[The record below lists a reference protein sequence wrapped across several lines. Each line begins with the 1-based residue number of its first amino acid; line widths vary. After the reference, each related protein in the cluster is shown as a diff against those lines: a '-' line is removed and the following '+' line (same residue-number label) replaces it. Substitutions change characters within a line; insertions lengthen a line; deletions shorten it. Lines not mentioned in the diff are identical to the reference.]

1 MIFGLDNA
9 HGMCLVSSHVESVLK
24 FSREALMG
32 HKDRYDPTV
41 TLVLSWAFVL
51 VFSVFVTVAMAESS
65 PPAQAAVVV
74 SGG

>member
-1 MIFGLDNA
+1 
-9 HGMCLVSSHVESVLK
+9 
-24 FSREALMG
+24 MG

-51 VFSVFVTVAMAESS
+51 VFSVFATVAMAESS